1 MTPVDAALLG
11 LVQGLTEFLPVSS
24 SGHLVLT
31 ASLLGLEPNLLFD
44 VLVHLA
50 TLIATVLYYR
60 KDVVQVGASLVKA
73 PSCGWAT
80 SWSDPSFRLAMYVVA
95 ASVPTAAMGLGLKDL
110 IESRFANPGYVGLF
124 LTVTGALLALTLL
137 RKNSTSTTQL
147 TLGLAILLGCVQG
160 CAILPGIS
168 RSGSTIAV
176 ALLLGIAGK
185 EAARFSFLMALPA
198 ISGATLLSLRKLE
211 ETQLEYGVIL
221 IGFIAAGVSGWLA
234 LKWFIPLVE
243 KGRLH
248 IFTPYVW
255 AVACGV
261 WLWM

>member
-31 ASLLGLEPNLLFD
+31 ASLLGLEPNLVFD

-50 TLIATVLYYR
+50 TLIATLLYYR
-60 KDVVQVGASLVKA
+60 KDVVEVGASVVSA
-73 PSCGWAT
+73 PRRGWAL

-95 ASVPTAAMGLGLKDL
+95 ASLPTAAMGLGLKDL
-110 IESRFANPGYVGLF
+110 IESQFANPGYVSAF
-124 LTVTGALLALTLL
+124 LVVTGVLLSLTLL
-137 RKNSTSTTQL
+137 RKDSRNATAISL
-147 TLGLAILLGCVQG
+147 KLALLLGCVQG

-198 ISGATLLSLRKLE
+198 ISGATLLSLRRLE
-211 ETQLEYGVIL
+211 EINLELSVVV
-221 IGFIAAGVSGWLA
+221 IGFVAAGVSGWLA